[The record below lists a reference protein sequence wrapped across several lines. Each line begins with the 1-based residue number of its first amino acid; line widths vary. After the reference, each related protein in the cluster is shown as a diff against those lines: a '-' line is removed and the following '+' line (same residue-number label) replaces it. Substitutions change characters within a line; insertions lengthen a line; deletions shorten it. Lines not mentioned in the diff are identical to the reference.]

1 MSLPSRTS
9 KENEEMVEQKY
20 NSGMPVVPDLKDFDM
35 SSGGFFERVIFNN
48 RILVIVAC
56 LLATVVL
63 GFFATRLQVNASF
76 EKMIPSSS
84 PYIKNYLAY
93 KSELPGLGN
102 SIRVVVE
109 NKQGDIYNPDYLL
122 ALQKVNDTLYLI
134 PGVDRSWM
142 KSLWMPIVR
151 WKEVTEEGVEGGAVM
166 PADYDGSEAS
176 ISALRRNIA
185 RAGIIGG
192 LVANDGRSSMIVA
205 PLLDTNPQTGEPLN
219 YGEFSRQLEEQ
230 LRSMESDKIGIH
242 IVGFSKL
249 VGDLIDGLYAVMLFF
264 GASVI
269 IAAVFVYLYTRCL
282 RSTLLLVGIAVAGV
296 VWLLGLMQLLGYEL
310 DPYSI
315 LVPFLIF
322 AIGVSH
328 GTQKMNGI
336 LQDIGRGTH
345 KYVAARYTFRR
356 LFLTGLT
363 ALLCNIVGFAVLV
376 IIDIPVI
383 RDLAL
388 TTSIGVAVLIFT
400 KLLLIPVALSYI
412 GVSKKA
418 ARIAIEKDRAGEENR
433 GFLGHVWHGL
443 DRFTERRWATAV
455 IALSLGVTAI
465 GSVVMLD
472 LKVGDLDPG
481 APELRPESRYNRD
494 NAYITAHYG
503 LSSDQFVVIMKTSED
518 SCRLYQSLQ
527 TMDKLAWQ
535 LRQTE
540 GVQTTNSLAETVR
553 FITAGMAEGSGKWLT
568 ISRDQAIT
576 NSSVDAAM
584 ISAPGITNQKCS
596 VTPLIAYLADHK
608 ADTLNRVLKVTED
621 FAAQHNTAAESE
633 QPLEFLLAAG
643 NAGIEAATNIEVE
656 KGIVTMYL
664 AVYGATALLCLLT
677 FRSWRATVVALI
689 PLLMTTIICKALMVW
704 LGIGLKVAT
713 LPVIAVG
720 VGVGVDYALYLLS
733 VQLAVQERGGS
744 LAVAYRRSLDF
755 TGRVVALIGLT
766 MAAGVVTWAWS
777 PIKFQAD
784 MGILLTFMFLWNMLG
799 ALVLIPALSHF
810 LLNPKT
816 TATSPEA
823 ARGEK
828 VAGSVEQGKRVNTQA
843 VTAH

>member
-1 MSLPSRTS
+1 
-9 KENEEMVEQKY
+9 
-20 NSGMPVVPDLKDFDM
+20 
-35 SSGGFFERVIFNN
+35 
-48 RILVIVAC
+48 
-56 LLATVVL
+56 
-63 GFFATRLQVNASF
+63 
-76 EKMIPSSS
+76 
-84 PYIKNYLAY
+84 
-93 KSELPGLGN
+93 
-102 SIRVVVE
+102 
-109 NKQGDIYNPDYLL
+109 
-122 ALQKVNDTLYLI
+122 
-134 PGVDRSWM
+134 
-142 KSLWMPIVR
+142 
-151 WKEVTEEGVEGGAVM
+151 
-166 PADYDGSEAS
+166 
-176 ISALRRNIA
+176 
-185 RAGIIGG
+185 
-192 LVANDGRSSMIVA
+192 
-205 PLLDTNPQTGEPLN
+205 LDNNPQTGEPLN
-219 YGEFSRQLEEQ
+219 YGEFSTQLEEQ
-230 LRSMESDKIGIH
+230 IRSLQSDKIGIH

-249 VGDLIDGLYAVMLFF
+249 VGDLIDGLYAVMMFF
-264 GASVI
+264 GASVV
-269 IAAVFVYLYTRCL
+269 IAALFVYFYTRCL
-282 RSTLLLVGIAVAGV
+282 RSTLLLVSIAVAGV

-345 KYVAARYTFRR
+345 KYIAARYTFRR

-383 RDLAL
+383 RDLAI

-412 GVSKKA
+412 GVSEKA
-418 ARIAIEKDRAGEENR
+418 ARIAIEKDRAGEQNR
-433 GFLGHVWHGL
+433 GLLGHVWHGL
-443 DRFTERRWATAV
+443 DRFTERRWATVV
-455 IALSLGVTAI
+455 IGLSVVVTVVC
-465 GSVVMLD
+465 SVVMLD
-472 LKVGDLDPG
+472 LKIGDLDPG
-481 APELRPESRYNRD
+481 APELRPDSRYNRD
-494 NAYITAHYG
+494 SAYITEHYG
-503 LSSDQFVVIMKTSED
+503 LSSDQFVVIMKTNED

-527 TMDKLAWQ
+527 TMDRLAWR

-540 GVQTTNSLAETVR
+540 GVQTTSSLAETVR
-553 FITAGMAEGSGKWLT
+553 FVTSGMAEGSAKWLT

-584 ISAPGITNQKCS
+584 ISSPGITNQKCS

-608 ADTLNRVLKVTED
+608 ADTLTRVLQVAET
-621 FAAQHNTAAESE
+621 FAAEHNSAADAE

-689 PLLMTTIICKALMVW
+689 PLIMTTIICKALMVW

-733 VQLAVQERGGS
+733 VQLAVQERGGT

-799 ALVLIPALSHF
+799 ALILIPALSHF

-816 TATSPEA
+816 TVMA
-823 ARGEK
+823 AETLGTDEPRPSCK
-828 VAGSVEQGKRVNTQA
+828 QADSNTQA
-843 VTAH
+843 ISAH

>member
-1 MSLPSRTS
+1 
-9 KENEEMVEQKY
+9 MVEQKY
-20 NSGMPVVPDLKDFDM
+20 NSGMPVIPNLADFDK
-35 SSGGFFERVIFNN
+35 SSGGLLERIIFSN
-48 RILVIVAC
+48 RMLVVVAC
-56 LLATVVL
+56 LLATLVL
-63 GFFATRLQVNASF
+63 GFFATRLEVNASF
-76 EKMIPSSS
+76 ERMIPSSS

-93 KSELPGLGN
+93 KDQLPGLGN

-109 NKQGDIYNPDYLL
+109 NKQGDIYDPEYLQ
-122 ALQKVNDTLYLI
+122 ALQEVNDTLYLI
-134 PGVDRSWM
+134 PGIDRSWM

-151 WKEVTEEGVEGGAVM
+151 WKEVTEVGIDGGAVM

-176 ISALRRNIA
+176 INSLRRNIG
-185 RAGIIGG
+185 RAGIIGS
-192 LVANDGRSSMIVA
+192 LVANDATSSMIVA
-205 PLLDTNPQTGEPLN
+205 PLLEIHPQTGQPLN
-219 YGEFSRQLEEQ
+219 SGEFSTQLEEQ
-230 LRSMESDKIGIH
+230 IRSLQSDKIGIH

-249 VGDLIDGLYAVMLFF
+249 VGDLIDGLYAVMMFF
-264 GASVI
+264 GISVL
-269 IAAVFVYLYTRCL
+269 IAALFVYFYTRCL
-282 RSTLLLVGIAVAGV
+282 RSTILLVSIAVAGV
-296 VWLLGLMQLLGYEL
+296 IWLLGLMQLLGYEL

-322 AIGVSH
+322 AIGLSH

-363 ALLCNIVGFAVLV
+363 ALLTNIVGFAVLV

-383 RDLAL
+383 RDLAI

-418 ARIAIEKDRAGEENR
+418 ARIAIEKDRAGEQNR
-433 GFLGHVWHGL
+433 SFLGHVWHGL
-443 DRFTERRWATAV
+443 DRFTERPWATVV
-455 IALSLGVTAI
+455 IALSVVVTLI
-465 GSVVMLD
+465 CGVVMLD
-472 LKVGDLDPG
+472 LKIGDLDPG
-481 APELRPESRYNRD
+481 APELRPDSRYNRD
-494 NAYITAHYG
+494 SAYITEHYG
-503 LSSDQFVVIMKTSED
+503 LSSDQFVVIMKTNED
-518 SCRLYQSLQ
+518 SCRLYNSLQ
-527 TMDKLAWQ
+527 AMDRLAWHLQ
-535 LRQTE
+535 QTE
-540 GVQTTNSLAETVR
+540 GVQTTSSLAETVR
-553 FITAGMAEGSGKWLT
+553 FVTSGMAEGSPKWLT

-584 ISAPGITNQKCS
+584 ISSPGITNQQCS

-608 ADTLNRVLKVTED
+608 ADTLSRVLQVAEN
-621 FAAQHNTAAESE
+621 FAAQNNTAADAE
-633 QPLEFLLAAG
+633 QPIQFLLAAG

-664 AVYGATALLCLLT
+664 AVYGATALLCMLT

-689 PLLMTTIICKALMVW
+689 PLIMTTIICKALMVW

-744 LAVAYRRSLDF
+744 LAIAYRRSLDF

-766 MAAGVVTWAWS
+766 MAAGVITWAWS

-799 ALVLIPALSHF
+799 ALILIPALSHF
-810 LLNPKT
+810 LLNSKT
-816 TATSPEA
+816 AVTDAEPLDIDDA
-823 ARGEK
+823 QPARK
-828 VAGSVEQGKRVNTQA
+828 QA
-843 VTAH
+843 DSQAQVVTAH

>member
-1 MSLPSRTS
+1 
-9 KENEEMVEQKY
+9 MVEQKY
-20 NSGMPVVPDLKDFDM
+20 NSGMPVIRDLKDFDK
-35 SSGGFFERVIFNN
+35 SSGGLLERIIFNN
-48 RILVIVAC
+48 RILIIVAC
-56 LLATVVL
+56 VLATLTL

-76 EKMIPSSS
+76 EKMIPSNS

-93 KSELPGLGN
+93 KNQLPGLGN
-102 SIRVVVE
+102 TIRIVVE
-109 NKQGDIYNPDYLL
+109 NKKGDIYDPEYLQT
-122 ALQKVNDTLYLI
+122 LQKANDTLYLI

-151 WKEVTEEGVEGGAVM
+151 WKEVTEQGIEGGAVM
-166 PADYDGSEAS
+166 PSTYNGSEAS
-176 ISALRRNIA
+176 INALRQNIA
-185 RAGIIGG
+185 RAGIVGN
-192 LVANDGRSSMIVA
+192 LVSNDSKSSMIVA
-205 PLLDTNPQTGEPLN
+205 PLLDTNPKTGLPLS
-219 YGEFSRQLEEQ
+219 YGDFSKQLEEQ
-230 LRSMESDKIGIH
+230 IRSLESPTIGIH

-249 VGDLIDGLYAVMLFF
+249 VGDLIDGLYSVMFFF
-264 GASVI
+264 GISVV
-269 IAAVFVYLYTRCL
+269 IAALFVYFYTRCL
-282 RSTLLLVGIAVAGV
+282 RSTLLLVGVAIAGV
-296 VWLLGLMQLLGYEL
+296 VWLLGLMELLGYEL

-322 AIGVSH
+322 AIGLSH

-345 KYVAARYTFRR
+345 KYIAARYTFRR

-363 ALLCNIVGFAVLV
+363 ALLTNIVGFAVLV

-418 ARIAIEKDRAGEENR
+418 ARIAIEKDQAGEANK
-433 GFLGHVWHGL
+433 GLLGRIWKSL

-455 IALSLGVTAI
+455 IVMSVAVTAV
-465 GSVVMLD
+465 GCVVMMH

-481 APELRPESRYNRD
+481 APELRPDSRYNRD
-494 NAYITAHYG
+494 SAFITANYG
-503 LSSDQFVVIMKTSED
+503 LSSDQFVVIMKTAED
-518 SCRLYQSLQ
+518 SCRLYPALQ
-527 TMDKLAWQ
+527 AMDQLAWR

-540 GVQTTNSLAETVR
+540 GVQTTNSLAENVR
-553 FITAGMAEGSGKWLT
+553 MITAGMAEGSGKWLT

-584 ISAPGITNQKCS
+584 ISSPGITNQQCS
-596 VTPLIAYLADHK
+596 VTPLIAYLTDHK
-608 ADTLNRVLKVTED
+608 ADTLTRVLNVAED
-621 FAAQHNTAAESE
+621 FAKQNNSKPDAPQ
-633 QPLEFLLAAG
+633 FLLAAG

-656 KGIVTMYL
+656 KGIITMYF

-677 FRSWRATVVALI
+677 FRSWRATLVAII
-689 PLLMTTIICKALMVW
+689 PLIMTTIICKALMVW

-733 VQLAVQERGGS
+733 VQLAVQARGGS
-744 LAVAYRRSLDF
+744 LATAYRRSLDF

-766 MAAGVVTWAWS
+766 MAAGVITWAWS

-810 LLNPKT
+810 LLNPKIN
-816 TATSPEA
+816 TSAQESEVDQSGAVEPLLPEHRPRKNSA
-823 ARGEK
+823 AII
-828 VAGSVEQGKRVNTQA
+828 
-843 VTAH
+843 AH